1 MESFDKVYQ
10 NVRMQCKNG
19 ELKNPFGWKKLSLKD
34 WSVVNREFIKQL
46 KDANVKFRTAFY
58 NPNDE
63 NVYIKQSFRNVKVDG
78 LVQWTCSYEDVLFLV
93 LGGNEKPLQNYHS
106 DDLYFSVPSAH
117 FYLANLYQFDDDFE
131 EENEEF
137 DYENHYKSELKDVRN
152 VDAFVWKIDEEI
164 DEIHERMDNVD
175 EKLEAKYEEIINILR
190 TSNLYNGG
198 VMSYDDL
205 VAFRKFYEKKTG
217 ERCDVVFNCL
227 KMTKDNL
234 EALKTMV
241 WEEGLGY
248 SDAHFEDEKIR
259 EEKMTEGYEKIENI
273 TGFKKWLKE
282 FDVCGY
288 YGFFIWKNHLVS
300 TL

>member
-1 MESFDKVYQ
+1 MESFDEVYQ

-19 ELKNPFGWKKLSLKD
+19 ELKNPFGWKKMSLKD

-93 LGGNEKPLQNYHS
+93 LGGNEEPLKKYHL

-131 EENEEF
+131 EEEE
-137 DYENHYKSELKDVRN
+137 DNMENHYKSELKECKDV
-152 VDAFVWKIDEEI
+152 DDFIFKIDCEI
-164 DEIHERMDNVD
+164 DEIYERMDNAD
-175 EKLEAKYEEIINILR
+175 ENMEAKYEEIINTLR

-198 VMSYDDL
+198 VMSYEDL
-205 VAFRKFYEKKTG
+205 VAFRKSYEKKTG
-217 ERCDVVFNCL
+217 EKCEIVFNCL

-241 WEEGLGY
+241 WDEGLGY
-248 SDAHFEDEKIR
+248 SDAHFEEEKIR